1 MSLLIALQMVSGCRW
16 QDNIQTVERLLQ
28 QLPQAEQRLVVLPE
42 NFALY
47 AAEPGAYAEFARHDV
62 GYVRERL
69 GRFAREYGCWLV
81 AGSLPLLKPGAVK
94 PAATTLVFN
103 HFGQEV
109 GRYHKLHL
117 FDVDVDDSQG
127 QYRESSY
134 FLPGKHLTM
143 VDSPFG
149 QIGVGICYD
158 LRFPLMFDKL
168 RELGAELLVLPAAF
182 TEHTGRAHWEVL
194 VRARA
199 IETQCY
205 LIAANQGGLHENGRD
220 TFGHSMIVSPWG
232 ETLARHEQG
241 EGWACAP
248 LDRNLIKAVRSRMPI
263 AEHSRFEANWRK
275 HNRNGA

>member
-28 QLPQAEQRLVVLPE
+28 QLPAAARRLVVLPE

-47 AAEPGAYAEFARHDV
+47 ASDPAAYAEFARHDV

-81 AGSLPLLKPGAVK
+81 AGALPLLQPGAVK
-94 PAATTLVFN
+94 PVSTALVFN

-117 FDVDVDDSQG
+117 FDVEVDDRQG
-127 QYRESSY
+127 QYRESSH

-182 TEHTGRAHWEVL
+182 TEHTGRAHWDVL

-205 LIAANQGGLHENGRD
+205 LIAANQGGRHENGRD

-232 ETLARHEQG
+232 EPLARHEQG

-248 LDRNLIKAVRSRMPI
+248 FDRDLIKAVRSKMPV

-275 HNRNGA
+275 HNRN

>member
-16 QDNIQTVERLLQ
+16 QDNILAVERLLV
-28 QLPQAEQRLVVLPE
+28 QLPMAEQRLVVLPE
-42 NFALY
+42 NFALF
-47 AAEPGAYAEFARHDV
+47 AADPAAYGEFARHDV
-62 GYVRERL
+62 EYVRERL
-69 GRFAREYGCWLV
+69 GRFAREHGCWLV
-81 AGSLPLLKPGAVK
+81 AGSLPLLQPGAVK
-94 PAATTLVFN
+94 PVATALVFN

-117 FDVDVDDSQG
+117 FDVEVADSQR
-127 QYRESSY
+127 QYCESNH

-149 QIGVGICYD
+149 RIGVGICYD

-182 TEHTGRAHWEVL
+182 TRHTGLAHWEIL

-205 LIAANQGGLHENGRD
+205 LLAADQGGLHENGRE
-220 TFGHSMIVSPWG
+220 TFGHTMIVSPWG
-232 ETLARHEQG
+232 ERLDCHERG
-241 EGWACAP
+241 EGWACAT
-248 LDRNLIKAVRSRMPI
+248 LDRNLIKAVRSKMPI
-263 AEHSRFEANWRK
+263 AAHSRFEANWRK
-275 HNRNGA
+275 HNRSGT